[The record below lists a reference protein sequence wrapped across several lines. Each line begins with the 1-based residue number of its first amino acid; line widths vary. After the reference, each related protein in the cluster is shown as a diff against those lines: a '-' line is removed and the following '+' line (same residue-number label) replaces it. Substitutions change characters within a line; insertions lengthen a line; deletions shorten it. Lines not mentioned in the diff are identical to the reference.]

1 MRLKQE
7 LKNVLSS
14 ALEDTNTQEPL
25 VDPKIDIWDTRKAW
39 EQEFNLYPKVSREE
53 VYSRLYDQVVD
64 MLRIMQER
72 VSQQTWNERDKE
84 LIDGLNN
91 ISVMHVRLG
100 RFIEKVL
107 KQAKKPNM

>member
-39 EQEFNLYPKVSREE
+39 EQEFNLYPEVSREE

-64 MLRIMQER
+64 MLQIMQER
-72 VSQQTWNERDKE
+72 VNQQTWNERDKE

-100 RFIEKVL
+100 RES
-107 KQAKKPNM
+107 A

>member
-1 MRLKQE
+1 M
-7 LKNVLSS
+7 SS

-25 VDPKIDIWDTRKAW
+25 VDPKIDIWYTRKAW
-39 EQEFNLYPKVSREE
+39 EQEFNLYPEVSREE

-64 MLRIMQER
+64 MLQIMQER
-72 VSQQTWNERDKE
+72 VNQQTWNERDKE

-100 RFIEKVL
+100 RES
-107 KQAKKPNM
+107 A

>member
-39 EQEFNLYPKVSREE
+39 EQEFNLYPEVSREE

-64 MLRIMQER
+64 MLQIMQER
-72 VSQQTWNERDKE
+72 VNQQ
-84 LIDGLNN
+84 
-91 ISVMHVRLG
+91 S
-100 RFIEKVL
+100 
-107 KQAKKPNM
+107 